1 VGHCVHHFPHLCVQL
16 VYLSMSLHGS
26 LLLALHAI
34 THVPGVTF
42 DLPQCLPI
50 VAVSLSESVVH
61 ITGPDSIVDTHP
73 VVR

>member
-1 VGHCVHHFPHLCVQL
+1 
-16 VYLSMSLHGS
+16 MSLHGS